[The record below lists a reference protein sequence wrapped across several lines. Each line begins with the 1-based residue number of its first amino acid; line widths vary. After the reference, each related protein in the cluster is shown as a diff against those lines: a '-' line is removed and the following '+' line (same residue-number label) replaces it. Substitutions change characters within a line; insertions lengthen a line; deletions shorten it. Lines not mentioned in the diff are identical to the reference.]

1 MRKIFSDFI
10 LILVTFGAFAEI
22 RYVDADSGTNF
33 SASSSVVVK
42 NIDDFEYLI
51 KTHKVQTLFLGYGGA
66 GRANS
71 SKTVE
76 TFFIVNGTVFRF
88 LIEGYKN
95 LEDFKKGKSL
105 GFKTS
110 DDYEEAMSLRIT
122 DKDFFYFY
130 KANRF
135 ESLQEGDAAFKNG
148 FKNSSDFYAAKKLD
162 LKKYDDYKEYL
173 EYTAAGFESKAE
185 YARAKSKGFSRADEF
200 RAATK
205 GGFSNCDEY
214 RAGQKL
220 GLPTKSDLLEYE
232 KITSA
237 VEDLTEKLKTDKRNA
252 FIYYFISC
260 LPKGEMSL
268 QKLSEKVDEMFS
280 KKSAALKSS
289 LTVFISPQQEKRRS
303 SSLMHS
309 DLNYY
314 SENFGYNPVHSIF
327 SVGNLQEFIKKV
339 NFSEIATYDPTTDIF
354 ERK

>member
-130 KANRF
+130 KSNRF

-173 EYTAAGFESKAE
+173 EYTAAGFKDKEEYKIAKA
-185 YARAKSKGFSRADEF
+185 KGFSRATDF
-200 RAATK
+200 RAATN
-205 GGFSNCDEY
+205 GRFSNYSDY
-214 RAGQKL
+214 NAAKKL
-220 GLPTKSDLLEYE
+220 GLPTKNELLEYE
-232 KITSA
+232 EITIKVEKLSA
-237 VEDLTEKLKTDKRNA
+237 KLKTDKRNA

-260 LPKGEMSL
+260 LSKGEMSL
-268 QKLSEKVDEMFS
+268 KKLSEKLNENFS
-280 KKSAALKSS
+280 KKSPAVKSALVNFIQPKGNYQNVPADS
-289 LTVFISPQQEKRRS
+289 LLFYSPDYKGDS
-303 SSLMHS
+303 GH
-309 DLNYY
+309 
-314 SENFGYNPVHSIF
+314 PIF
-327 SVGNLQEFIKKV
+327 STDGLKLFFRKV
-339 NFSEIATYDPTTDIF
+339 DFSEIGSYDSATDIF